1 MRNISLEYTI
11 RNISFKYTIRNIPF
25 KYTIRKPLFHIVTS
39 SNTTAM
45 TIEEVQAHVSTPGQF
60 SSRHRLSSSFA
71 DIQQENVISKQS

>member
-39 SNTTAM
+39 RNTTAM
-45 TIEEVQAHVSTPGQF
+45 TIEDEQAGTCF
-60 SSRHRLSSSFA
+60 NTWAILF
-71 DIQQENVISKQS
+71 KT